1 MSAHP
6 VRRTIEV
13 IQLSET
19 VAARLERA
27 IVRFRVQSAH
37 NLLDEAFGAV
47 APDVVARDLVLPLF
61 EQLEHAGDDAVIRFA
76 ASLFEIRLLSQA
88 GGWDRVDGPPVVL
101 ACAPREERTLGLIAL
116 GLALARRRCRI
127 VYLGATTPARNVLA
141 AVAEHEG
148 APAVLSAEHDDLEAQ
163 ERADLRTLRLG
174 VIGGAADA
182 LAGRLEG
189 TVVGIDGAAV
199 AAEAQRRSSRR
210 GDDASPP
217 PG

>member
-141 AVAEHEG
+141 AVAEH
-148 APAVLSAEHDDLEAQ
+148 DDLEPQ

-182 LAGRLEG
+182 LAGRLDG
-189 TVVGIDGAAV
+189 TVVSIDGAAV

>member
-1 MSAHP
+1 M
-6 VRRTIEV
+6 EV

-19 VAARLERA
+19 VRARLERA

-37 NLLDEAFGAV
+37 NLLDEAFGAA

-61 EQLEHAGDDAVIRFA
+61 EQLEQAGDPAVVRFA

-88 GGWDRVDGPPVVL
+88 GGWERIDGPPVVL

-116 GLALARRRCRI
+116 GLGLARRHCRV
-127 VYLGATTPARNVLA
+127 VYLGGTTPTRTVLT

-148 APAVLSAEHDDLEAQ
+148 APAVLSVEHDDLETQ
-163 ERADLRTLRLG
+163 ERADLRTLDLG
-174 VIGGAADA
+174 LIGRAAGS
-182 LAGRLEG
+182 LAGPLEA
-189 TVVGIDGAAV
+189 TVMGIDGAAV